1 MGDDVS
7 VSIWYLEYRY
17 QKQKQNKTWRTK
29 PVSFVV
35 ALHMCYMHETL
46 SFIIINIHKTVRIV
60 RDKEWTI

>member
-46 SFIIINIHKTVRIV
+46 SFIIINIQER
-60 RDKEWTI
+60 TI